1 MSHSRMLSRLFE
13 MNYGALFR
21 NLEGVSSEEALIHP
35 ERGGNCINWVAGH
48 IVASRNSVLQ
58 LLGQHPVWPTALAHL
73 YSGRE
78 DAGWSA
84 ELAADLDIIRADLA
98 KSQQTIM
105 SVLDSADGKQLS
117 QRSENGR
124 TLGEVIAFFQ
134 FHEAYHAGQ
143 VGILRRIV
151 GKHGVIKAPG
161 GKRSL
166 SADV

>member
-1 MSHSRMLSRLFE
+1 

-21 NLEGVSSEEALIHP
+21 NLEGVTREEALIHP

-48 IVASRNSVLQ
+48 IVASRNNVLQ
-58 LLGQHPVWPTALAHL
+58 LLEQHPVWPAGLAHL

-78 DAGWSA
+78 DAGWTP
-84 ELAADLDIIRADLA
+84 ELSADLDIIRADLA
-98 KSQQTIM
+98 RSQKTIM
-105 SVLDSADGKQLS
+105 AALDASDAKLLS
-117 QRSENGR
+117 RRSENGR
-124 TLGEVIAFFQ
+124 TLGEVIGFFQ

-161 GKRSL
+161 KKAL
-166 SADV
+166 PIEF

>member
-1 MSHSRMLSRLFE
+1 

-21 NLEGVSSEEALIHP
+21 NLEGVSREEALIHP
-35 ERGGNCINWVAGH
+35 DRGGNCINWVAGH
-48 IVASRNSVLQ
+48 IVASRNNVLQ
-58 LLGQHPVWPTALAHL
+58 LLDQHPVWPTALAHL

-78 DAGWSA
+78 DAGWTA

-98 KSQQTIM
+98 KSQKTIM
-105 SVLDSADGKQLS
+105 SALDSTDAKLLS
-117 QRSENGR
+117 RRSENGR
-124 TLGEVIAFFQ
+124 TLGEVIGFFQ

-161 GKRSL
+161 GRRAIP
-166 SADV
+166 ADF